1 MAEVTVQAPA
11 KINLHLGVG
20 PVRADGFHPLATA
33 YQALSLYSRVTATDA
48 DTWSL
53 TCSGRDGVDVSGVP
67 LDESNLALRAARLL
81 AGEEPRGVALH
92 LDKGI
97 PVAGGLAGGSADAAA
112 TLVACN
118 ELWGLGHD
126 RATLARFAAELGS
139 DVPFALYGGSA
150 TGHGR
155 GEIVEPLAD
164 AGHYEWVVLTFDFGV
179 STPAAYAEF
188 DLLHAGAEVPDPVIP
203 AELLK
208 ALAEGSTSGLA
219 AAVGNDLQPAT
230 LRLRP
235 DLAEP
240 LAAGIAASALAALV
254 SGSGPTCLFL
264 AEDASH
270 ADRVAAAL
278 GRFGRARR
286 AHGPVPG
293 AVIC

>member
-11 KINLHLGVG
+11 KINLQLGVG

-33 YQALSLYSRVTATDA
+33 YQALSLYSRVTVADA
-48 DTWSL
+48 DAWSL
-53 TCSGRDGVDVSGVP
+53 TCAGRDGIDVSGVP
-67 LDESNLALRAARLL
+67 LDDTNLAVRAARLL
-81 AGEEPRGVALH
+81 ADDRPLALH

-126 RATLARFAAELGS
+126 RETLARFAAELGS

-155 GEIVEPLAD
+155 GEIVEPLPD
-164 AGHYEWVVLTFDFGV
+164 AGRYEWVVLTFDFGV

-188 DLLHAGAEVPDPVIP
+188 DVLHAGAPVAEPVIP
-203 AELLK
+203 PALLT
-208 ALAEGSTSGLA
+208 ALADGSASALA
-219 AAVGNDLQPAT
+219 AALGNDLQPAT

-240 LAAGIAASALAALV
+240 LAAGLAASALAALV

-264 AEDASH
+264 AEDADH
-270 ADRVAAAL
+270 ADQVAAAL
-278 GRFGRARR
+278 AGFGRARR
-286 AHGPVPG
+286 AHGPVSG
-293 AVIC
+293 ALIV